1 MAKITGRPRK
11 DSPPLPPITALT
23 TRIEAQKKEILAEIV
38 KNLGFSYSTNKGVVK
53 PQWRDFLEA
62 LADGTITVRKKKEP
76 SKRRGEVDDKNN
88 S

>member
-23 TRIEAQKKEILAEIV
+23 TRIEAQKKEVLAEIV
-38 KNLGFSYSTNKGVVK
+38 KGLGFSYATNKGIVK

-62 LADGTITVRKKKEP
+62 LADGKIRIAEKDKEGNSNKKEE
-76 SKRRGEVDDKNN
+76 KG
-88 S
+88 